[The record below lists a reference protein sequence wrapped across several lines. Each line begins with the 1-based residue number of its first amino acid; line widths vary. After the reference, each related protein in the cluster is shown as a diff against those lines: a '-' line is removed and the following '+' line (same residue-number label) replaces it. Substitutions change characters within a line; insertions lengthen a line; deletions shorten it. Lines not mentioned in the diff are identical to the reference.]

1 MTVVWPRF
9 VSVLALGTA
18 AWGCAPTTHLTAVWS
33 APQIAPIKFKK
44 VLVAAQSKEQVRRRA
59 IEDYLVRRIENATAS
74 HQFLSEDEVRDAK
87 AAKAKVVAGGF
98 DGAVVVRFVGT
109 TQTTTHVPGVQYWG
123 SAPYGSIW
131 GYWGY
136 GWGAVYEPGY
146 LETDTVVTLESNIYS
161 VLREE
166 LLWSSRSDTI
176 SPDSIESLMQSV
188 IEQTVKEMKKRH
200 AL

>member
-1 MTVVWPRF
+1 MIMQLRKVVF
-9 VSVLALGTA
+9 ALGVAAA
-18 AWGCAPTTHLTAVWS
+18 AWACAPKTHLTAVWS
-33 APQIAPIKFKK
+33 APQIAPIRFKK
-44 VLVAAQSKEQVRRRA
+44 VLVAAQSKDQPRRRA
-59 IEDYLVRRIENATAS
+59 IEDYLVKRIENATAS
-74 HQFLSEDEVRDAK
+74 HSLLSEEESRDPK
-87 AAKAKVVAGGF
+87 AAKAKIVAAGF
-98 DGAVVVRFVGT
+98 DGAIVVRFVGS
-109 TQTTTHVPGVQYWG
+109 TQTITSVPGVQYWG

-146 LETDTVVTLESNIYS
+146 MEADTVITLESNIYS
-161 VLREE
+161 VPREE

-176 SPDSIESLMQSV
+176 SPDSIESMMESV

>member
-1 MTVVWPRF
+1 MRRARLVVAA
-9 VSVLALGTA
+9 VALGA
-18 AWGCAPTTHLTAVWS
+18 VAWACAPKTHLTAVWS

-44 VLVAAQSKEQVRRRA
+44 VLVAAQSKDQPRRRA
-59 IEDYLVRRIENATAS
+59 IEDYLVRHIGNGTAS
-74 HQFLSEDEVRDAK
+74 HQLLTEDESRDVK
-87 AAKAKVVAGGF
+87 AAKAKVLAEGF
-98 DGAVVVRFVGT
+98 DGAIVVRFVGS
-109 TQTTTHVPGVQYWG
+109 TQTMTYVPGVQYWG

-136 GWGAVYEPGY
+136 GWGAVYDPGY
-146 LETDTVVTLESNIYS
+146 LQADTVVTLESNIYS

-176 SPDSIESLMQSV
+176 SPDSIESLMESV
-188 IEQTVKEMKKRH
+188 LETTVREMKKRH